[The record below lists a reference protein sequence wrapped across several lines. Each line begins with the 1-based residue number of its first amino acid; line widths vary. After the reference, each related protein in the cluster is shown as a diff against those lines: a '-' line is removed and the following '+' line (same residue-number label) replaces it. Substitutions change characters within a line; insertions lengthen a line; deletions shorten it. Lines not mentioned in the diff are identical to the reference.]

1 MEICQRRASRKAKPG
16 RRFGQGFNSF
26 SLLFCLDSDSDLV
39 SDLDLDLDLDSDP
52 DLDFHFDSDLY
63 LGSDLYLNSDLYLDS
78 DLYLACDSVYFSYQ
92 TNIELNFVCSLTV

>member
-1 MEICQRRASRKAKPG
+1 MSKESVERKAKPG

-63 LGSDLYLNSDLYLDS
+63 LGSDLYL
-78 DLYLACDSVYFSYQ
+78 ACDSVYFSYQ